1 MSVEGTRWQAN
12 LVIHPT
18 HYMRGVG
25 IGVCVVF
32 SKLYDRNVS
41 LIKEGILDFLY
52 IDILTKLLIIMKS
65 EDGDVAMSP
74 LQIKNAL

>member
-1 MSVEGTRWQAN
+1 
-12 LVIHPT
+12 
-18 HYMRGVG
+18 MRGVG

-41 LIKEGILDFLY
+41 SIKEGILDLLY

-65 EDGDVAMSP
+65 EDWDVAMSP